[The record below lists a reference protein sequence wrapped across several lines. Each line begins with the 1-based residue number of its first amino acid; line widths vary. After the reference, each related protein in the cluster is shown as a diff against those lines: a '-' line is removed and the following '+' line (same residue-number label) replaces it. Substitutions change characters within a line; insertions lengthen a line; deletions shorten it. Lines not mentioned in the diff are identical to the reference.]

1 MYIYIYVMI
10 LRFFFFIQTF
20 LKYCKGLSTE
30 TCKRYINILL
40 LLLFIIMMMMEMI
53 MKQTVSRK
61 VLKKEAVSDFQNLSF
76 IKRGYVQTLS
86 CKNEFYFHE
95 HKKSFSSIAWHLVS
109 PWNRGLAQIR
119 NGVLAIETKAR
130 APKRKT
136 RSEIWQRFIASS
148 RTQSRALKLEIVLF
162 L

>member
-1 MYIYIYVMI
+1 
-10 LRFFFFIQTF
+10 
-20 LKYCKGLSTE
+20 
-30 TCKRYINILL
+30 
-40 LLLFIIMMMMEMI
+40 MMMEMI

-61 VLKKEAVSDFQNLSF
+61 VQKKEAVSDFQNLSF

-86 CKNEFYFHE
+86 CKNEFYLHE

-148 RTQSRALKLEIVLF
+148 RTQSRALKLQIVLF
-162 L
+162 LETFPCVVVASFRRTLLICPIGVGELSQKVFSFWGGGGGGHI